1 VSRTAGG
8 VTTTFH
14 FSGNSITTETQ
25 GANVVA
31 HYVYGVNRVSRD
43 ASGSFEYYHAD
54 GIGSTRQLSND
65 SQSVTQTT
73 TYDAFGNVESSAG
86 SSSNAYKYAGQ
97 WGYRSDGDDG
107 LMHVGA
113 RYYDPLVGRFISADT
128 YLGEIE
134 NPQSLN
140 LYNYCEADPVNH
152 ADPTGHSPD
161 GPGGTTYRI
170 DWHEQPNPDMH
181 IYHGGD
187 ETNVTHRGG
196 WRRGMHRGKK
206 LVPLA
211 KSLRKLYRPIIK
223 RFVKAAAKRIPFV
236 GIGIIGYELYQTWR
250 NPHSTWKDYALA
262 LL

>member
-1 VSRTAGG
+1 

-54 GIGSTRQLSND
+54 GLGSTRQLSND
-65 SQSVTQTT
+65 SQTITQTT
-73 TYDAFGNVESSAG
+73 TYDAFGNIESSAG

-97 WGYRSDGDDG
+97 WGYRNDGDDG

-128 YLGEIE
+128 YLGDIG

-140 LYNYCEADPVNH
+140 RYVYAENDPVNFV
-152 ADPTGHSPD
+152 DPSGHKKRPPPKVTVGVKITPGKPNEFTIQTDPFDVLYWLIGWPKRDDKQPKPINLPPLPPNLPPGTTITIDYPD
-161 GPGGTTYRI
+161 GTKVTITLPGGGGGGG
-170 DWHEQPNPDMH
+170 QPPP
-181 IYHGGD
+181 GGD
-187 ETNVTHRGG
+187 DDC
-196 WRRGMHRGKK
+196 
-206 LVPLA
+206 L
-211 KSLRKLYRPIIK
+211 
-223 RFVKAAAKRIPFV
+223 
-236 GIGIIGYELYQTWR
+236 
-250 NPHSTWKDYALA
+250 
-262 LL
+262 